1 MTTFRHHLLAA
12 SLLAC
17 AAFGSSAAL
26 AQAAPA
32 APVTGAA
39 DAPVSAPPMPHQR
52 MDPAQRIERM
62 QAYRAKRLAAL
73 KEKLQLTPAQE
84 GAWSGF
90 TAATQRPAG
99 AALQRPDRA
108 EFAKLTTPQRLE
120 RMQARQTE
128 RSARFAQRADATKTF
143 YAALTPEQQ
152 KTFDAETLHTG
163 HHGHGARGHHGGHG
177 MGMAAPAKG

>member
-1 MTTFRHHLLAA
+1 MTSFRHHLLAA
-12 SLLAC
+12 SLLAS
-17 AAFGSSAAL
+17 AAFGSSAVL

-32 APVTGAA
+32 APVAA
-39 DAPVSAPPMPHQR
+39 AAEAPVSAAPMQRKR

-73 KEKLQLTPAQE
+73 KEKLQLTSAQE

-90 TAATQRPAG
+90 TAATQRPTG
-99 AALQRPDRA
+99 AAPQRPDRA

-120 RMQARQTE
+120 RMQARQAE

-163 HHGHGARGHHGGHG
+163 QRGHGARGHHGGHG